1 MQRYAHET
9 GVILLFEFDLR
20 IKSLTFQPSN
30 ESSLSSMEL
39 SKCFKKNLTRAG
51 SLKVKIA
58 AKPYENQLLSN
69 FALRQKESGPEPIR
83 QHMIC

>member
-1 MQRYAHET
+1 
-9 GVILLFEFDLR
+9 
-20 IKSLTFQPSN
+20 
-30 ESSLSSMEL
+30 MEL

-83 QHMIC
+83 QHMICWH